1 MERVSPA
8 NRLKQLMSERNLK
21 QVDILN
27 MSIPYQKSLGIKMSK
42 SHLSQ
47 YVNGKSNPDQNKLYL
62 LGKTLNVNEAWLM
75 GFDVPKDRVPDEK
88 RNDENDTQEINI
100 TPIFNQLN
108 KENQQ
113 DVYNYA
119 EQKLASQDSK
129 ITHIPKKDKE
139 EVIDLAA
146 HSEIDG
152 RVYSKEEIK
161 GIMNYLDQ
169 FIDK

>member
-1 MERVSPA
+1 MFA
-8 NRLKQLMSERNLK
+8 KNLK
-21 QVDILN
+21 YLREKYNLEQIELAEKLN
-27 MSIPYQKSLGIKMSK
+27 RKSPSSISEWEK
-42 SHLSQ
+42 
-47 YVNGKSNPDQNKLYL
+47 GKYTPKI
-62 LGKTLNVNEAWLM
+62 GTLNDIAEIFHVSITDLM
-75 GFDVPKDRVPDEK
+75 NKDLSKLEEVSDKP
-88 RNDENDTQEINI
+88 NI
-100 TPIFNQLN
+100 TTVFNQLN

>member
-1 MERVSPA
+1 MFA
-8 NRLKQLMSERNLK
+8 KNLK
-21 QVDILN
+21 YLREKYNLEQIELAEKLNRKSASSISEWEKGKYTPKIGTLNDIAEIFHV
-27 MSIPYQKSLGIKMSK
+27 SITDLMNKDLSK
-42 SHLSQ
+42 LEEVSD
-47 YVNGKSNPDQNKLYL
+47 KSN
-62 LGKTLNVNEAWLM
+62 
-75 GFDVPKDRVPDEK
+75 
-88 RNDENDTQEINI
+88 I
-100 TPIFNQLN
+100 TTVFNQLN
-108 KENQQ
+108 KKNQQ

-139 EVIDLAA
+139 EIIDLAA
-146 HSEIDG
+146 HSEIEG

>member
-1 MERVSPA
+1 MFA
-8 NRLKQLMSERNLK
+8 KNLK
-21 QVDILN
+21 YLREKYNLEQIELAEKLNRKSASSISEWEKGKYTPKIGTLNDIAEIFHV
-27 MSIPYQKSLGIKMSK
+27 SITDLMNKDLSK
-42 SHLSQ
+42 LEEVSD
-47 YVNGKSNPDQNKLYL
+47 KSN
-62 LGKTLNVNEAWLM
+62 
-75 GFDVPKDRVPDEK
+75 
-88 RNDENDTQEINI
+88 I
-100 TPIFNQLN
+100 TTVFNQLN
-108 KENQQ
+108 KKNQQ

-119 EQKLASQDSK
+119 EQKLASQNSK
-129 ITHIPKKDKE
+129 ITHISKKDKE